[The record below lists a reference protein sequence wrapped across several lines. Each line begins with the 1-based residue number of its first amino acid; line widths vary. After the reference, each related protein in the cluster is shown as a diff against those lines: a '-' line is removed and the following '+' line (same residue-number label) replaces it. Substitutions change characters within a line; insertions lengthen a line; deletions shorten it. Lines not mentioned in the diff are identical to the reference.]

1 MLNACY
7 PFVFIA
13 LSKMTE
19 NDGVPQVGAYVTLG
33 EIEAGFVNMTEA
45 MAQQHNIGGYLAPRT
60 SCYDR
65 IRITVTVMKAH
76 QNNPAVT
83 AWFDYLRSPSAQQIL
98 DRYELYAHD

>member
-19 NDGVPQVGAYVTLG
+19 NDGVPQVGAYVALG
-33 EIEAGFVNMTEA
+33 EIDAGFVNMTEA
-45 MAQQHNIGGYLAPRT
+45 LAQQHNIGRYLAAPP

-65 IRITVTVMKAH
+65 IEITMAVMKEH
-76 QNNPAVT
+76 QNTPAVT